1 MESSLCATRRTK
13 NSLIL
18 LHDQGACSSVYGSP
32 TAFLSDGER
41 DEAMVF
47 GSDRFEQLAHHFSL
61 PYFGPDPARAR
72 L

>member
-1 MESSLCATRRTK
+1 MHACMHAPTRSSSA
-13 NSLIL
+13 
-18 LHDQGACSSVYGSP
+18 AYGSP

-61 PYFGPDPARAR
+61 PYFGPDPVRAR

>member
-1 MESSLCATRRTK
+1 M
-13 NSLIL
+13 
-18 LHDQGACSSVYGSP
+18 HACTAEVYGSP

-61 PYFGPDPARAR
+61 PYFGPDPVRAR

>member
-1 MESSLCATRRTK
+1 MHTDER
-13 NSLIL
+13 
-18 LHDQGACSSVYGSP
+18 GVYGSP

>member
-1 MESSLCATRRTK
+1 MHACMHMHRR
-13 NSLIL
+13 
-18 LHDQGACSSVYGSP
+18 GRRGVYGSP